1 MRDWRGSDGESGEA
15 VVKRGGEVEVGDDDA
30 AVGAVGLERG
40 NLLGQ
45 LKKNFM
51 LSALALPQ
59 VEFSFEIS
67 TSPLEEIYIS
77 HI

>member
-15 VVKRGGEVEVGDDDA
+15 VVKRGREVEVGDDDA

-45 LKKNFM
+45 LKR
-51 LSALALPQ
+51 
-59 VEFSFEIS
+59 I
-67 TSPLEEIYIS
+67 
-77 HI
+77 